1 MAALSEII
9 AFLDDLLVPVDFDD
23 LCPNG
28 LQVPGSESV
37 ELVATGVSANRATIE
52 RAITDHGAG
61 LVLCHHGL
69 FWNGRPRSID
79 ATLRGRLAPLFAAD
93 VALAAYHLPLDAH
106 PALGNNAL
114 LCDLLG
120 FERAERFAEHG
131 GRPIG
136 FVARSAEGISRTDLI
151 ERIRDGLGRDPLLQ
165 GAGPDP
171 IHSLGIVSGGAA
183 GDLRAAI
190 DLGLDGFLTG
200 EPGEWAMAEAQEAGV
215 HFIAA
220 GHYATETLGVIALGQ
235 RLAARFGIEHVFV
248 DVPNPV

>member
-9 AFLDDLLVPVDFDD
+9 AFLDDLLAPADFDD
-23 LCPNG
+23 YCPNG

-37 ELVATGVSANRATIE
+37 ELVATGVSANRTAIE
-52 RAITDHGAG
+52 RAIADHDAG
-61 LVLCHHGL
+61 FVLCHHGL

-120 FERAERFAEHG
+120 FDRGERFAEHG

-136 FVARSAEGISRTDLI
+136 FVGRSEAGVSRADLI
-151 ERIRDGLGRDPLLQ
+151 DRIRAGLGRDPLVQ

-190 DLGLDGFLTG
+190 ELGLDGFLTG
-200 EPGEWAMAEAQEAGV
+200 EPTEWAMAEAEEAGV

-220 GHYATETLGVIALGQ
+220 GHYATETLGVLALGEA
-235 RLAARFGIEHVFV
+235 LAARFGIAHVFV